1 MRKLKIIL
9 IFFFSN
15 LSPYIYFVILTIICK
30 ISKDSIPV
38 TVLKS
43 LLLLIKLVNLGKVS
57 SLFTYTAKSK
67 NYWAIEVVAFFTSVN
82 GSFWATF
89 AWRFYGFSSTK
100 FYSECCITQFYLS
113 FVFFFTFHF
122 FLSQSSQLV
131 LSDFCYCVS
140 FSIRTW
146 FDISFICFAP
156 RLGKLNDGSAIFF
169 RSPFLDWAPTPKIT
183 QKELNN

>member
-9 IFFFSN
+9 ILFFSN

-67 NYWAIEVVAFFTSVN
+67 NY
-82 GSFWATF
+82 
-89 AWRFYGFSSTK
+89 
-100 FYSECCITQFYLS
+100 
-113 FVFFFTFHF
+113 
-122 FLSQSSQLV
+122 
-131 LSDFCYCVS
+131 
-140 FSIRTW
+140 
-146 FDISFICFAP
+146 
-156 RLGKLNDGSAIFF
+156 
-169 RSPFLDWAPTPKIT
+169 
-183 QKELNN
+183 